1 MIHFIIIIW
10 ITGWLLTITWY
21 LVTTL
26 IFYRTQR
33 PEHRRR
39 FVEGNMKEAL
49 FAIILWPV
57 EAGMIVV
64 WLLFNG
70 RGRGR

>member
-1 MIHFIIIIW
+1 
-10 ITGWLLTITWY
+10 
-21 LVTTL
+21 
-26 IFYRTQR
+26 
-33 PEHRRR
+33 
-39 FVEGNMKEAL
+39 MKEAL

>member
-1 MIHFIIIIW
+1 MTYFIIIW
-10 ITGWLLTITWY
+10 TTGWLLTVAWY
-21 LVTTL
+21 LINTL
-26 IFYRTQR
+26 IFYRSQR

-39 FVEGNMKEAL
+39 FVHGNIMEAL

-57 EAGMIVV
+57 EAGMIVA